1 VDNIDMIKAVQLEN
15 FISHRMTRIAF
26 NRGITIFIG
35 NNGSGKSSV
44 IDAITFALYGQH
56 TRKTNKNL
64 VRRGSESASVNVRL
78 SVGPKEY
85 NAHRRLGSNGQSLY
99 ASFDEVLESGN
110 IVDRTVVS
118 GERKQFGDSMSG
130 EIAKILGIDYKK
142 LRIAAIVQQGEL
154 SSIIDSQP
162 KEFKELLNSLI
173 GIDRLDNAYL
183 TMNEVIS
190 AFREKLR
197 AGNEGFDDKQIG
209 SIKAAI
215 NDQMIELRDA
225 ESQFLDLE
233 DRKDSLN
240 EQLLLTEKEIQ
251 RMEPLILQARE
262 LQATEDSLIN
272 YINGKRGS
280 LAQETV
286 KLEGLLDE
294 ARKALKLI
302 SDKESVGINLQMI
315 ESELEDLEL
324 SIEYNESE
332 SGRLRGILECAKRI
346 ELKKDGR
353 CPVCGSPVHVEIQK
367 IFDTCNLES
376 EIRKKN
382 SERKEMSIE
391 KAGLKNEKEMM
402 EEKKK
407 KIESAEKFLISTSM
421 EGFKSVQ
428 DLELELQRKRKD
440 LDNVTA
446 IVTKANDPKRLEID
460 EFSSSLVK
468 KIITLSKQVEGLK
481 IQEYTNSKLRR
492 TKLSAELLEVNA
504 KLGAAGAVIRGC
516 LSRISAS
523 NKILLELESAAELL
537 TNLEN
542 IRSQVFNRDGPVASR
557 LRLWALRILSL
568 KASEYLSMFRTGIS
582 RIELAEKAREVQIVC
597 YGSFGGIDMNSL
609 SGGEKVAVALA
620 LRLAIAQMMSSN
632 KLDFIVLDEPTTH
645 LDVEKRKSLVRI
657 ISDSFRE
664 GLGPLFQIIV
674 ITHDAEIFEDS
685 EVEGVYRFT
694 MSTNGSVVASE

>member
-1 VDNIDMIKAVQLEN
+1 MIKAVELEN
-15 FISHRMTRIAF
+15 FISHKITRIAF
-26 NRGITIFIG
+26 DRGITIFIG

-56 TRKTNKNL
+56 TRKANKNL

-78 SVGPKEY
+78 SVGSKVY
-85 NAHRRLGSNGQSLY
+85 DAHRRLGGNGQSLY
-99 ASFDEVLESGN
+99 ARFDEVLDSEN
-110 IVDRTVVS
+110 IVSSTIVS

-130 EIAKILGIDYKK
+130 EVAKILGIDYKK

-162 KEFKELLNSLI
+162 REFKELLNSLI

-190 AFREKLR
+190 AFRERLR
-197 AGNEGFDDKQIG
+197 ADNDGLDDKQIG
-209 SIKAAI
+209 SINTTI
-215 NDQMIELRDA
+215 NGQMLELRDA
-225 ESQFLDLE
+225 EGQFLNLE
-233 DRKDSLN
+233 DRKDNLK
-240 EQLLLTEKEIQ
+240 ERLLLTEKEIQ

-262 LQATEDSLIN
+262 LQATEDSVIN

-280 LAQETV
+280 LAKEIV

-294 ARKALKLI
+294 VRKALKLI
-302 SDKESVGINLQMI
+302 SDKESVDINLKMI
-315 ESELEDLEL
+315 GSELEDLEL
-324 SIEYNESE
+324 SIEHNENE
-332 SGRLRGILECAKRI
+332 SGRLKGILECAKRI
-346 ELKKDGR
+346 EFKKDGR
-353 CPVCGSPVHVEIQK
+353 CPICGSPVHIETQK
-367 IFDTCNLES
+367 IFDICNIES

-382 SERKEMSIE
+382 NERKERSIE
-391 KAGLKNEKEMM
+391 KAGLKKEKEMTD
-402 EEKKK
+402 EKKK
-407 KIESAEKFLISTSM
+407 KIESAEKFLVSTSM
-421 EGFKSVQ
+421 EGFRRAQ
-428 DLELELQRKRKD
+428 DLEVELQRKRND

-446 IVTKANDPKRLEID
+446 IVDKANDPRRLEID

-468 KIITLSKQVEGLK
+468 KIIKLREQIEGLN
-481 IQEYTNSKLRR
+481 IQEYTDSKLRR
-492 TKLSAELLEVNA
+492 SRLSTELLEVNA
-504 KLGAAGAVIRGC
+504 KLGAAGAVISGC
-516 LSRISAS
+516 LNRINAS
-523 NKILLELESAAELL
+523 NKILLELESASELL

-557 LRLWALRILSL
+557 LRIWALRVLSL

-582 RIELAEKAREVQIVC
+582 RIELTEKAREVQIVC

-664 GLGPLFQIIV
+664 GLGPLSQIIV

-694 MSTNGSVVASE
+694 MSTNGTVVASE